1 MNRRNNSVIVLAI
14 FFVCATT
21 GLAQGSTMVDNF
33 DYGST
38 TDTPISTGAAGDGWA
53 GGWTGSNP
61 RSGSYLP
68 GGQLEY
74 AGTGYNNALNPATTG
89 GVDGLASNDA
99 NASAISDR
107 AFTANQTGVVW
118 ISALAKFDAGTP
130 DGETLIWLR
139 SSASTA
145 TFISL
150 RGGQAKL
157 RYAGADS
164 ASTETFSTGVVHLML
179 AKLQINPSGNDTIEF
194 WVDPDLSGGE
204 AGLPTPLLSGNS
216 TDALGAGLSGV
227 GISFY
232 IGGYIDAIR
241 VSNDADGFQQV
252 TGIPEPGSLSLLSIG
267 GLAWI
272 LKRRKA

>member
-89 GVDGLASNDA
+89 GVGGLASNDA

-130 DGETLIWLR
+130 DGETLVCYAAAQAPPPSFRCEADRRNYATPAPIPHPPKR
-139 SSASTA
+139 SAPAS
-145 TFISL
+145 
-150 RGGQAKL
+150 
-157 RYAGADS
+157 
-164 ASTETFSTGVVHLML
+164 ST
-179 AKLQINPSGNDTIEF
+179 
-194 WVDPDLSGGE
+194 
-204 AGLPTPLLSGNS
+204 
-216 TDALGAGLSGV
+216 
-227 GISFY
+227 
-232 IGGYIDAIR
+232 
-241 VSNDADGFQQV
+241 
-252 TGIPEPGSLSLLSIG
+252 
-267 GLAWI
+267 
-272 LKRRKA
+272 